1 MDVSIL
7 SYVDDSFGIV
17 LSSVHDKNCLIL
29 SSVHDKNCLILSSV
43 HDKISSDIVRCIYE
57 SRFAKRSHF

>member
-17 LSSVHDKNCLIL
+17 L